1 MASLKITTI
10 MKPDTKNL
18 CGLDDFTEEFIKC
31 VVATT
36 FSSNSQ

>member
-18 CGLDDFTEEFIKC
+18 CGLDDFTEEVHKMC
-31 VVATT
+31 
-36 FSSNSQ
+36 SSNNFFK